1 MLIVCVPLH
10 HQPGDEAKNHG
21 DGQIMTKRGQGE
33 IAEPIIGSATPAPEQ
48 PDTKDIVA
56 DVALT
61 VFHPSAT
68 SVEAGFFTWDI
79 ASGEV
84 ICDPVTFRMHGLRD
98 HLVASMDTFL
108 ARVPESDLP
117 QVREAMDTMVATAG
131 TYQVEYRVLGE
142 DGSLRSME
150 ARGRIM
156 PGPDGRPARMMGLV
170 MDTTAARAQREAEE
184 RQLRDVADRANRSRD
199 FTAALAAAS
208 TVDAIVEAARTGLR
222 AYGADSLILMAMRD
236 SRLQVAASCGFDD
249 ASLRAL
255 SGLDPAHPTPLS
267 VAMSWR
273 SPVYLPSPDSLADD
287 FPHLAH
293 VLDRSAQ
300 QAWAALPVADSG
312 GKIGACLFGFPEVH
326 DFSPDERALLFAA
339 SGLLCQSMERARM
352 HQTQHALATILQ
364 RGMLPRGPLT
374 APGLSIATRYQA
386 ATTGIEIGGD
396 FYDVVNLA
404 DGQTALVIGDVEGH
418 SLLAASLMGR
428 LRTAVHAYTREGH
441 GPAEVMARANRWL
454 TDLNTD
460 PEVALFATCC
470 FVVVNPA
477 TGLMTVCRAGHP
489 PPVVVAPNS
498 APRILDCDPGLPLG
512 IDADTEY
519 RTIESRIDPGSVLV
533 LTTDGLLESDAG
545 DDFNL
550 SRLLG
555 VLTITS
561 SDDLDELATDLLTSV
576 RRSRRHGDDVA
587 LLVARLDA

>member
-1 MLIVCVPLH
+1 
-10 HQPGDEAKNHG
+10 
-21 DGQIMTKRGQGE
+21 MTKRGQGE
-33 IAEPIIGSATPAPEQ
+33 IAEPIVGSATPALKQ

-61 VFHPSAT
+61 VFHASAT

-84 ICDPVTFRMHGLRD
+84 IGDPVTFRMHGLRD
-98 HLVASMDTFL
+98 HLVATMDTFL
-108 ARVPESDLP
+108 ARVPESDLA
-117 QVREAMDTMVATAG
+117 QVREAMASIVASAG
-131 TYQVEYRVLGE
+131 TYQIEYRVRGE

-156 PGPDGRPARMMGLV
+156 PGPGGRPARMMGLV
-170 MDTTAARAQREAEE
+170 MDTTAARAKREEAERE
-184 RQLRDVADRANRSRD
+184 LREVADRANRSRD
-199 FTAALAAAS
+199 FTAALASAS
-208 TVDAIVEAARTGLR
+208 TVEAIVEAARTGLR
-222 AYGADSLILMAMRD
+222 AYGADSLILMAMPDGHLR
-236 SRLQVAASCGFDD
+236 VAASCGFDD

-255 SGLDPAHPTPLS
+255 SGLDPARPTPLS
-267 VAMSWR
+267 VAISWR

-293 VLDRSAQ
+293 VLDCSAQ
-300 QAWAALPVADSG
+300 QAWAALPVEDSG
-312 GKIGACLFGFPEVH
+312 GKIGACLFGFPEPH

-352 HQTQHALATILQ
+352 HQTQHALATELQ
-364 RGMLPRGPLT
+364 RGMLPRGPMT

-404 DGQTALVIGDVEGH
+404 DGQTALVIGDVQGH
-418 SLLAASLMGR
+418 NLLAASLMGR

-441 GPAEVMARANRWL
+441 GPAQVIGRANRWL
-454 TDLNTD
+454 TELNAD
-460 PEVALFATCC
+460 PEIALFATCC
-470 FVVVNPA
+470 FVVVDPV
-477 TGLMTVCRAGHP
+477 TGMLTVCRAGHP
-489 PPVVVAPNS
+489 PPVVVAPDS

-512 IDADTEY
+512 IDADAEY
-519 RTIESRIDPGSVLV
+519 LTVESHIDPGSVLV

-550 SRLLG
+550 SRLLD
-555 VLTITS
+555 VLTIAP
-561 SDDLDELATDLLTSV
+561 SDDLDELANDLLNSAQ
-576 RRSRRHGDDVA
+576 RSRRHGDDVA
-587 LLVARLDA
+587 LLVARLNA